1 MFTRR
6 RKTDDAAPAT
16 APSHNVTVRR
26 RRLSKRLAVISFVTC
41 FVLVGGGLTYWWFLV
56 RQPAVV
62 NPFSASVLAAA
73 QTPLYYPTQLPNG
86 YRIDTKSVTA
96 PQAGVTVLTLAGPKN
111 QQIYMSEEARP
122 TKYDIGGFYTKF
134 TDLKEVVV
142 SEGSIASGLINNNQ
156 TKIASRLY
164 DKTWVLT
171 NTNDPGVSAAQL
183 AAMLKSMKL
192 SY

>member
-1 MFTRR
+1 
-6 RKTDDAAPAT
+6 
-16 APSHNVTVRR
+16 
-26 RRLSKRLAVISFVTC
+26 
-41 FVLVGGGLTYWWFLV
+41 
-56 RQPAVV
+56 
-62 NPFSASVLAAA
+62 
-73 QTPLYYPTQLPNG
+73 
-86 YRIDTKSVTA
+86 
-96 PQAGVTVLTLAGPKN
+96 
-111 QQIYMSEEARP
+111 MSEEARP